1 MKKIKTQ
8 TLKGFRDF
16 LPEEARLRQTI
27 IQKIKE
33 NFSLFGFEPLETPAL
48 EYEETL
54 LGKYGEEADKL
65 IYLFKDR
72 GGRKVGLR
80 YDQTVPLARV
90 IAQYQNLSKPFKR
103 YQIQP
108 VWRAENPQKGRFREF
123 IQCDIDIVGESSFL
137 ADVEI
142 ITCALTTAK
151 NLGLTKVKMA
161 INDRQNFKNFKKE
174 VVIALDKLEK
184 IGEEGVIKELEKKGF
199 PLDEAKKLLQKIKKI
214 SPSYILEKI
223 FSCLKDYGFKENEDF
238 YFLPTLARG
247 LDYYTGPIFELILPD
262 YQGGSLGGGG
272 RYDNLIELFTGKA
285 EPAVGFSFGF
295 DRLVEVIK
303 ETKKLTFSSS
313 AKVLIAVFS
322 SSFISTSLKIT
333 ALLRKN
339 NIKSEI
345 YLNPEKKLDKQ
356 LKYAD
361 KKGIPYVVIIGP
373 DEIKTNKFKLKDM
386 KKKEQKEVD
395 LENLIKI
402 LSLKEKK
409 NDCQSQ

>member
-174 VVIALDKLEK
+174 VLIALDKLEK

-303 ETKKLTFSSS
+303 ETQKLTFSSS

-322 SSFISTSLKIT
+322 SSFINASLKIT